1 MDGERNRE
9 RKKSRIG
16 ERERKVS
23 GRRWLREAVKRKG
36 WGRWFSLRQEEG
48 GKGMRL
54 VVVRLCL

>member
-1 MDGERNRE
+1 MDGERERE

-36 WGRWFSLRQEEG
+36 WEG
-48 GKGMRL
+48 GL
-54 VVVRLCL
+54 A